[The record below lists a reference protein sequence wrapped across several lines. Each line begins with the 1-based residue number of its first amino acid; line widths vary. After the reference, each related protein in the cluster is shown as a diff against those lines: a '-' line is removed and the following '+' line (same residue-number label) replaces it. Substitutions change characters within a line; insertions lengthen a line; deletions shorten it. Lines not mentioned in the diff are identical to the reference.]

1 MTTNKDSKDSKD
13 NKVLESQVDTLK
25 ERVARLQSSN
35 SNLKDELLILKNNY
49 SQLVNEMNER
59 LEAVHARFQKDVS
72 SF

>member
-1 MTTNKDSKDSKD
+1 MTTNKDNKD